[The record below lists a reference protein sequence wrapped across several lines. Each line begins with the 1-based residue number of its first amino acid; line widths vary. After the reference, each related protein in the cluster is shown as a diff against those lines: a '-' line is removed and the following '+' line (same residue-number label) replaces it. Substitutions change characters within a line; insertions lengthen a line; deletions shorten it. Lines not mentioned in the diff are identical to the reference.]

1 MAKLF
6 LNARQCNLMQTNRNA
21 ISKGTKLK
29 YPSTSP
35 GEERE
40 MKKKNVRT
48 HIHRPGKTKMV
59 RKLKF
64 LHIKVSDSRIV
75 ICRCEMNCTTKN
87 HKSTLDLKPI
97 STIHVVK

>member
-1 MAKLF
+1 
-6 LNARQCNLMQTNRNA
+6 
-21 ISKGTKLK
+21 
-29 YPSTSP
+29 
-35 GEERE
+35 

-75 ICRCEMNCTTKN
+75 ICCCEMNCTTKN
-87 HKSTLDLKPI
+87 HNRSTLDLKPT
-97 STIHVVK
+97 STIHMAKQLEEEKLFT